1 MMATE
6 EEVEEATPAAPAADS
21 TPPGGPDE
29 PATEGDGAGEPGAA
43 AATSEEEKTG
53 VTDDGE
59 AKSGEA
65 DDDLTEAAFDKWI
78 SDAKE
83 SKLNATVS
91 DPTVVQSGMMGQV
104 KYGYK
109 VCCPALGS
117 TDGVWRRY
125 SDFEWLYNVLAARYS
140 GMVIPPMPEKRLANT
155 GTKFLEQRNRQLGA
169 WLMLALA
176 IPYVRRDATVHEFLT
191 SAQQGKEWDELKRT
205 ALEEA
210 RAPWLKREGCRHW
223 RYYLTTCLSLPS
235 DNAEILNAT
244 WATCDT
250 QIKLVNACL
259 TSLNQ
264 CELKQ
269 NSLYA
274 AISAAGEKFE
284 ILGFAS
290 SPGAVINGDM
300 PGGNGGG
307 AERKSSVA
315 SAVEADLPASS
326 SSSEERSSIV
336 DAVFE
341 VEGAELKS
349 LKSACN
355 ELARAFTALSAG
367 LVGSQEAIAA
377 RAAFWRLCVT
387 GLMKHWKA
395 HAEEVLAVNKKLTGI
410 IAALG
415 KAEMAVKTKSAKLV
429 QLKEKHGLQ
438 EDIVTKT
445 EAALEYEKML
455 VRSYTTEEE
464 CVRKALANDEAVKF
478 VNSRTRSLKRLIA
491 QLCVLSSAT
500 HSYSATS
507 WAGVSAAAK
516 QALASLEAQSAEAA
530 SEFA

>member
-1 MMATE
+1 
-6 EEVEEATPAAPAADS
+6 
-21 TPPGGPDE
+21 
-29 PATEGDGAGEPGAA
+29 
-43 AATSEEEKTG
+43 
-53 VTDDGE
+53 
-59 AKSGEA
+59 
-65 DDDLTEAAFDKWI
+65 
-78 SDAKE
+78 
-83 SKLNATVS
+83 
-91 DPTVVQSGMMGQV
+91 MMGQV

-117 TDGVWRRY
+117 SDGVWRRY
-125 SDFEWLYNVLAARYS
+125 SDFEWLYTVLAARYS

-205 ALEEA
+205 SLEEA
-210 RAPWLKREGCRHW
+210 GAPWLEREGCRHW
-223 RYYLTTCLSLPS
+223 RYYLTTRLTLPS
-235 DNAEILNAT
+235 DNAEVLNAT
-244 WATCDT
+244 WATCDA
-250 QIKLVNACL
+250 QIKLVSACL

-269 NSLYA
+269 NNLYA
-274 AISAAGEKFE
+274 AISSAGEKFE

-300 PGGNGGG
+300 PGGGGAAA
-307 AERKSSVA
+307 AERKSSVG
-315 SAVEADLPASS
+315 SAAEADLPASAS
-326 SSSEERSSIV
+326 ISEEGTPVV
-336 DAVFE
+336 DATFE
-341 VEGAELKS
+341 VEGTELKS
-349 LKSACN
+349 LKAACN
-355 ELARAFTALSAG
+355 ELARAFTSLSAG

-395 HAEEVLAVNKKLTGI
+395 HAEEVLAVNKKLTGMVT
-410 IAALG
+410 ALG
-415 KAEMAVKTKSAKLV
+415 KAEMGVKAKSARLA

-438 EDIVTKT
+438 EEIVTKT
-445 EAALEYEKML
+445 EAALEYEKLL
-455 VRSYTTEEE
+455 VKSYTNEEE
-464 CVRKALANDEAVKF
+464 CTRKALANDEAVKF

-491 QLCVLSSAT
+491 QLCVISSAT

-516 QALASLEAQSAEAA
+516 QALAALEAQSAEAA